1 MITARQATALTTYAK
16 EEAARKH
23 AKEHFEAEQIRL
35 IEVGKELRL
44 VPLFLEELEKS
55 IKNCA
60 AKEARSAYC
69 KMPQLLQPETRQL
82 LFNKL
87 TELGF
92 TVTTGIA
99 DVNWRRVTTFI
110 SKW

>member
-1 MITARQATALTTYAK
+1 MITARQAQALTTYAK
-16 EEAARKH
+16 EDTARKC
-23 AKEHFEAEQIRL
+23 AKEHYEAEQIRL
-35 IEVGKELRL
+35 IEVAKELRFF
-44 VPLFLEELEKS
+44 PQFLETLEES

-60 AKEARSAYC
+60 AKGARSAYC
-69 KMPQLLQPETRQL
+69 KMSQLLQPETRQL
-82 LFNKL
+82 LVNKL

>member
-16 EEAARKH
+16 EEAARKY
-23 AKEHFEAEQIRL
+23 AIEQYKAEQIRL
-35 IEVGKELRL
+35 VEVRKEMEFF
-44 VPLFLEELEKS
+44 PQFLEVTEES

-60 AKEARSAYC
+60 AKGARSAYC

-82 LFNKL
+82 LFNRL

-99 DVNWRRVTTFI
+99 DVNWKRVTTFV